1 MRGEYKTP
9 GGKLVAVDF
18 ELTDERLSDVMV
30 SGDFFLYP
38 EEAIDGITSALAG
51 LPADSD
57 EGTVARAV
65 QQAIPDGTELLGF
78 SPEAIAIA
86 VRRALDVQPD

>member
-18 ELTDERLSDVMV
+18 ELVDHSLRNVMV

-38 EEAIDGITSALAG
+38 EEALDDITSALAG
-51 LPADSD
+51 LPADTD
-57 EGTVARAV
+57 EGAVARAV
-65 QQAIPDGTELLGF
+65 QLAIPDGTELLGF

-86 VRRALDVQPD
+86 VRRALDVQPG